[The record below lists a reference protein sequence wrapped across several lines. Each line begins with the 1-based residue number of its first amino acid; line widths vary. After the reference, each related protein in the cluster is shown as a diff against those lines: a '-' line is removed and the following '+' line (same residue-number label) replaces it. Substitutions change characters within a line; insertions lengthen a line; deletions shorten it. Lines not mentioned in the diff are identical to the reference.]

1 LTIKLHRLVGEKTIK
16 EICDKRG
23 LTPEDKKVVEEVIK
37 KWEEL
42 GLIREVYEKI
52 SVAMDIIKD
61 HPRRSK
67 IISAVIEINGVFM
80 GRPEV

>member
-1 LTIKLHRLVGEKTIK
+1 MTTKVHRLVGEKTIE
-16 EICDKRG
+16 EICDKHD
-23 LTPEDKKVVEEVIK
+23 LTPEDKKVVEEILE

-42 GLIREVYEKI
+42 ELIKEVDKKV

-67 IISAVIEINGVFM
+67 IINAVIEINGVFM